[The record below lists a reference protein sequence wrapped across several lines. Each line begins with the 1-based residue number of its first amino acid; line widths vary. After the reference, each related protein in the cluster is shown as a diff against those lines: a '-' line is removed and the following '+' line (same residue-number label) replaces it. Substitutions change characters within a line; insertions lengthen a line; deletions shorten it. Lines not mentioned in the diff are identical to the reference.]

1 MLRLR
6 QREQISADEVEA
18 IECDLRPYPLVRAR
32 PTRGYEGR
40 FSMPFCLAMTLV
52 HGTVKPDDFID
63 ERLADPRIQNL
74 IHRTRHIKEE
84 SLTVILK
91 NGNKFSEP
99 FQPISSITEWP
110 PVREKFIQSVSGTFS
125 QPRAEQIVDRVSHL
139 EELTAVRQLTQL
151 LQAGERV

>member
-1 MLRLR
+1 
-6 QREQISADEVEA
+6 
-18 IECDLRPYPLVRAR
+18 VRAQ

-52 HGTVKPDDFID
+52 HGTVTPNDFVN
-63 ERLADPRIQNL
+63 ERLEDPRIQNL
-74 IHRTRHIKEE
+74 IHRTRHIQEE
-84 SLTVILK
+84 TLTVILK

-110 PVREKFIQSVSGTFS
+110 LVREKFMQSVSGALP

-139 EELTAVRQLTQL
+139 EELPAVRQLTQL
-151 LQAGERV
+151 LQAGESV